1 MSRRTTLIPKRI
13 AQIRFSLMDPS
24 EIRKMSSVEVK
35 TPDTYKDDGR
45 PYNQGLMDSHVG
57 IHQSLVVWASIIL
70 VGIRSFDFHR

>member
-35 TPDTYKDDGR
+35 TPDTDKDNGR
-45 PYNQGLMDSHVG
+45 Q
-57 IHQSLVVWASIIL
+57 
-70 VGIRSFDFHR
+70 